1 MSIEF
6 VYFKK
11 DENGLYSA
19 GTEINSLIFRLFLD
33 ETNVENHQYLNN
45 DLTNVYDMAED
56 ILSEEPEKVC
66 FIIDEYNLDYSV
78 YVAGA
83 LKETDNS
90 AEIMFVSTSD
100 SVTSD
105 DVTLIQPSEALNSLA
120 EALGINSENYTPAG
134 VRIYSRELLPAK
146 YASEFGIPFGIYSSF
161 YGIKVCADLESINAE
176 IEFITKNTFDDS
188 KIVLR
193 TDDVNDQPHIDGFDA
208 VLESNERLVVKENE
222 RKVGFE
228 AITNGVKISKI
239 GYIGNMFADE
249 YTKHIEVEKSQIN
262 ADLLES
268 LSYHNSGNSAIYGV
282 GSGKAD
288 LLAVKK
294 AAKDGNFLLANYLD
308 FSEEADGTTTV
319 DINEN
324 KAAYSY
330 KRQSYADYQNGEF
343 TYIKTRRDFD
353 EFVSDFEKFSKTG
366 KIDNNRMWLPYLE
379 ERCRF
384 AGKGFCTLNKLYK
397 FKVDANKVYPCSGC
411 SESIGNVSD
420 QHFQLMRKAYAAK
433 EKASVARNCDACE
446 AKYYCSRCAMLN
458 DDVSTNEYCDL
469 MCRDYS
475 LPKYMNTMFAA
486 KYIFSVV
493 SIRKF
498 NNVSA
503 NDVTFVTNESN
514 VTVSGNISGDVSY
527 FDNNIVLFRYDT
539 SDTYMSF
546 NMTTR
551 SAFEMNQ
558 NMFMLC
564 ELMYKGVSVDDII
577 KYLNDEFNV
586 GQNEA
591 AGLISDCLDILG
603 KKGYLKKDFDK
614 NGILQ
619 RNIQTA

>member
-19 GTEINSLIFRLFLD
+19 GAEINSLIFRLFLD
-33 ETNVENHQYLNN
+33 EADAENHQYLNN

-83 LKETDNS
+83 LKETDDS

-105 DVTLIQPSEALNSLA
+105 DVTLIQPSEAAKSLA
-120 EALGINSENYTPAG
+120 ESLGINSDNYTPAD

-146 YASEFGIPFGIYSSF
+146 YAAEFGIPFGIYSSF
-161 YGIKVCADLESINAE
+161 YDTKICADLESIKAE
-176 IEFITKNTFDDS
+176 TEFIEKNTFDDS

-193 TDDVNDQPHIDGFDA
+193 TDDVNDQPHIDGLDA
-208 VLESNERLVVKENE
+208 ILESNARLVVTGND

-228 AITNGVKISKI
+228 AITNGVKISKL
-239 GYIGNMFADE
+239 GYVGNMFADE
-249 YTKHIEVEKSQIN
+249 YTKHIEVDKSQIN
-262 ADLLES
+262 TDLLEK

-282 GSGKAD
+282 GSDKAD
-288 LLAVKK
+288 LSAVKK
-294 AAKDGNFLLANYLD
+294 AAKEGNFLLANYLD
-308 FSEEADGTTTV
+308 FSEEADGRITV

-324 KAAYSY
+324 KDAYSY
-330 KRQSYADYQNGEF
+330 TSQSYADYQNGEF
-343 TYIKTRRDFD
+343 TYIRTRRDFD

-397 FKVDANKVYPCSGC
+397 FKVDENKVYPCSGC

-433 EKASVARNCDACE
+433 EKASVARNCDTCK
-446 AKYYCSRCAMLN
+446 AKNYCSRCAMLN
-458 DDVSTNEYCDL
+458 DDVTANEFCDL
-469 MCRDYS
+469 MRRDYS
-475 LPKYMNTMFAA
+475 MPKYMNTMFAA

-493 SIRKF
+493 SIKKF
-498 NNVSA
+498 NNVSVS
-503 NDVTFVTNESN
+503 DVTFVTNNSN
-514 VTVSGNISGDVSY
+514 VTVNGDMSGDTSY
-527 FDNNIVLFRYDT
+527 FENNIVLFRYDA
-539 SDTYMSF
+539 S
-546 NMTTR
+546 NR
-551 SAFEMNQ
+551 SMNI
-558 NMFMLC
+558 F
-564 ELMYKGVSVDDII
+564 
-577 KYLNDEFNV
+577 
-586 GQNEA
+586 
-591 AGLISDCLDILG
+591 
-603 KKGYLKKDFDK
+603 
-614 NGILQ
+614 
-619 RNIQTA
+619 